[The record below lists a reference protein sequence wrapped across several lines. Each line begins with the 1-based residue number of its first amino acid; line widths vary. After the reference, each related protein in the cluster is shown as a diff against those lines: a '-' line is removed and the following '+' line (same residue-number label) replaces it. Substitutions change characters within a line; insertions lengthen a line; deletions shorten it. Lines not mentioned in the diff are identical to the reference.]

1 MAVFLL
7 VVCAFGCVKAFVS
20 GDKELAAFCVEN
32 SGDVVRLGV
41 IGFVCLKV
49 VYVGGDDIERVDGDD
64 FCGVGQIH
72 DFGYGHS
79 YAQSC
84 EAAGP
89 RRDVYVFD
97 FFRARAEVV
106 EEAPNSGKNLSAVP
120 HRL

>member
-1 MAVFLL
+1 MGVFLPAA
-7 VVCAFGCVKAFVS
+7 CAVGCVKAFVNR
-20 GDKELAAFCVEN
+20 DKELAAFCVEN
-32 SGDVVRLGV
+32 SGDVFRLGV
-41 IGFVCLKV
+41 IGLVYLKV
-49 VYVGGDDIERVDGDD
+49 VCVCCDDIKCVDGDD

-97 FFRARAEVV
+97 VFRARAEVV

>member
-7 VVCAFGCVKAFVS
+7 AVCAFGCVEAFVS

-41 IGFVCLKV
+41 IGLVCLKV
-49 VYVGGDDIERVDGDD
+49 VYVGGDDIERVDCDN

>member
-7 VVCAFGCVKAFVS
+7 AACAVGSVKAFVS
-20 GDKELAAFCVEN
+20 SDKELAAFCVQD
-32 SGDVVRLGV
+32 SSDVVRLGV
-41 IGFVCLKV
+41 IGLVYLTIVC
-49 VYVGGDDIERVDGDD
+49 VGGDDIECVDGDD

-97 FFRARAEVV
+97 IFRARAELL